1 LPKRKPDAAARAN
14 ALLTIPGYLSF
25 KVVSRDRLSSR
36 SAMKFTR
43 FIFLSFL
50 LSTGPVDMATGRSS
64 GPNSLVLGQ
73 FGIARY
79 AASEEAMLIQ
89 EKSGWK
95 VERAMTKLT
104 LSNSDYDKTYSVQ
117 TESFAERIAMTRKLT
132 DYTESYVLYGSAPND
147 RSRIIY
153 KIERT
158 VDYPN
163 KLARPRAE
171 TLLDGIN
178 RKWGSTSYVV
188 EPEPPKPGEEASFVW
203 YFKRDGSKVDRNQ
216 GCTQALSNGQYI
228 NRYSL
233 DDRKQIEEAES
244 AVCNA
249 YVTAK
254 VKIDE
259 NNFVERISFSAYSN
273 HALARALQDDETMLR
288 KRLEAHLDKNVR
300 ERRRILDIPQL

>member
-1 LPKRKPDAAARAN
+1 
-14 ALLTIPGYLSF
+14 
-25 KVVSRDRLSSR
+25 
-36 SAMKFTR
+36 MKFTR
-43 FIFLSFL
+43 VIL
-50 LSTGPVDMATGRSS
+50 LSCLLISGPADMAS
-64 GPNSLVLGQ
+64 GQGAALNSLVLGQ
-73 FGIARY
+73 FGIARLH
-79 AASEEAMLIQ
+79 ASEEARLIQ

-95 VERAMTKLT
+95 VERTTTTLK

-117 TESFAERIAMTRKLT
+117 SETFAERLAMTRKLN

-153 KIERT
+153 KIER
-158 VDYPN
+158 VLDYPN

-171 TLLDGIN
+171 ALLAGIS
-178 RKWGSTSYVV
+178 RKWGSSSYAVK
-188 EPEPPKPGEEASFVW
+188 PEPPKPGEETSFVW
-203 YFKRDGSKVDRNQ
+203 YFKRDGSRVELNQ
-216 GCTQALSNGQYI
+216 GCPQALGNGQYI

-233 DDRKQIEEAES
+233 DDRKRIEDAES
-244 AVCNA
+244 AICNA

-259 NNFVERISFSAYSN
+259 NNFVESVSFNAYSN
-273 HALARALQDDETMLR
+273 HALAIALQEDESMLR